1 MVIIIENGRREE
13 GINVRVIVLGGIP
26 LSLIYKTNAYIL
38 ASNTIYKGYS
48 IIIRIVI
55 QTIDRWIV
63 CLFLFIN
70 IILVER
76 LFKL

>member
-1 MVIIIENGRREE
+1 MIMVIIIENGRREE

-55 QTIDRWIV
+55 QTIDR
-63 CLFLFIN
+63 
-70 IILVER
+70 
-76 LFKL
+76 